1 MLPCEIQIIGR
12 YLPDSQPHTHSTSTG
27 PSQSH
32 PVIAGEHCRQD
43 TVDRGDMNTFFR
55 WNKTFVIHC
64 YILLST
70 ANCYTLS
77 TKVSLHFTTLLQR

>member
-55 WNKTFVIHC
+55 
-64 YILLST
+64 
-70 ANCYTLS
+70 
-77 TKVSLHFTTLLQR
+77 